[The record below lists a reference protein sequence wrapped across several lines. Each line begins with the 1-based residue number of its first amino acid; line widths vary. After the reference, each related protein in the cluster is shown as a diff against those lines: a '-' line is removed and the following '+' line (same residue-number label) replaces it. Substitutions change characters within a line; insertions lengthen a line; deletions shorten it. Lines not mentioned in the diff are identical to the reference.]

1 MNSVDLILLLYFP
14 CECRTPSGHVNEYSS
29 IYESNGSDG
38 PRSTQGQGQGTG
50 AGSSSNRPL
59 QSSERSASRGEGSGR
74 NASASASKNST
85 SCSSYQAEEGHDKM
99 YHGGK
104 PFLPVASAPFHFA
117 QSGNDEC
124 KQELEHDYG
133 HEKFSSPLRGYF
145 SLPPQDLPGTAST
158 SSTDCSTALPTSP
171 FDRELGLG
179 LGAEGREERGRGAG
193 RGREGGTGTGR
204 GKARDRDRSIDST
217 LSLTS
222 ESSYVAAIESCRH
235 SKRSQSVQYEG
246 RAGAALGLDYQSTH
260 PSIGSKI
267 GLLLYDSDRK
277 WGSWLGL

>member
-1 MNSVDLILLLYFP
+1 V
-14 CECRTPSGHVNEYSS
+14 
-29 IYESNGSDG
+29 
-38 PRSTQGQGQGTG
+38 
-50 AGSSSNRPL
+50 
-59 QSSERSASRGEGSGR
+59 RG
-74 NASASASKNST
+74 
-85 SCSSYQAEEGHDKM
+85 SCSSYQAEEGHDKVF
-99 YHGGK
+99 HGGK
-104 PFLPVASAPFHFA
+104 PFLPVVSAPFHFA
-117 QSGNDEC
+117 HSGNDEC
-124 KQELEHDYG
+124 KQESEHDYG

-179 LGAEGREERGRGAG
+179 AEGREERGRGAG
-193 RGREGGTGTGR
+193 REGATGSGR

-222 ESSYVAAIESCRH
+222 ESSYVAAIERCRH
-235 SKRSQSVQYEG
+235 SKRSQSEQYVG
-246 RAGAALGLDYQSTH
+246 GSALGLDYQSTQ